1 MATQSNSKRKAL
13 QESRGFHLFKEAVK
27 KESIFIQDKSQLAAS
42 REVGKDFVS
51 FIRLQK
57 KLQVLFNFV
66 VIIVR
71 TLICITNSEIQS
83 GQAVQPKPLASL
95 KLSMAVYGQKLD
107 GQPSR

>member
-13 QESRGFHLFKEAVK
+13 QESRCFHLFKEAVK

-57 KLQVLFNFV
+57 KLQVLFNF
-66 VIIVR
+66 IVS
-71 TLICITNSEIQS
+71 TLIFVTNSEIQS
-83 GQAVQPKPLASL
+83 HIHV
-95 KLSMAVYGQKLD
+95 V
-107 GQPSR
+107 